1 MGISWYCVGYR
12 NILPGDCCVKTISII
27 RNMHVRVTKTLA
39 LGVKLCYD
47 KNHHKIEVIPMIN
60 RNMYA
65 LGANR
70 SCIREL
76 FEYGR
81 QRAAIVGPENVF
93 DYSLGNPSIPAPA
106 GVNEAIA
113 AVIAQMPSL
122 AVHGYTS
129 APGDLPLRQ
138 AVADDL
144 NGRYDAGVRANDLF
158 VGCGAAPE
166 LVSVIRALTVED
178 SEFIAIAPFFPE
190 YRPFVESCGGFLEVV
205 PADIPNFQINFD
217 ALEAAISGHT
227 QAIILNSPNNPAG
240 TVYTADTLRKLA
252 ALLEQKNAEFGKTI
266 YIISDEPY
274 RELVYGGITAPWMPG
289 IYDHT
294 IVCYSWSKSLSLP
307 GERIGYVYVPERCAD
322 HDALYAA
329 IAGAARAGGH
339 VCAPSLMQKVIAK
352 CVGLRPDLQAYDENR
367 RLLSE
372 ALASYGYEMAK
383 PDGAFYLFV
392 KAPGGSSVE
401 FSEKA
406 KSHDLLL
413 VPGDD
418 FGCPEYFRICYCV
431 SRDLIER
438 SLPIFEKL
446 IKE

>member
-1 MGISWYCVGYR
+1 
-12 NILPGDCCVKTISII
+12 
-27 RNMHVRVTKTLA
+27 
-39 LGVKLCYD
+39 
-47 KNHHKIEVIPMIN
+47 MIN
-60 RNMYA
+60 KNMYA

-81 QRAAIVGPENVF
+81 QRAAIVGAENVF

-113 AVIAQMPSL
+113 AVIAEMPSL

-129 APGDLPLRQ
+129 APGDLGLRQ

-144 NGRYDAGVRANDLF
+144 NGRYNAGVRASDLF
-158 VGCGAAPE
+158 IGCGAAPE
-166 LVSVIRALTVED
+166 LVSVIRALAVEN
-178 SEFIAIAPFFPE
+178 SEFIAVAPFFPE
-190 YRPFVESCGGFLEVV
+190 YRPFVESSGGRLVVV
-205 PADIPNFQINFD
+205 PADIPNFQIDFA
-217 ALEAAISGHT
+217 ALEAALNQNT

-240 TVYTADTLRKLA
+240 TVYTAETLRKLA
-252 ALLEQKNAEFGKTI
+252 ALLEKKNAEFGKTI

-274 RELVYGGITAPWMPG
+274 RELVYGGITAPWIPG

-294 IVCYSWSKSLSLP
+294 LVCYSWSKSLSLP
-307 GERIGYVYVPERCAD
+307 GERIGYVYVAEACAD

-329 IAGAARAGGH
+329 VAGAARAGGH
-339 VCAPSLMQKVIAK
+339 VCAPSLMQKVIAR
-352 CVGLRPDLQAYDENR
+352 CVNLRPDLEAYDRNR

-392 KAPGGSSVE
+392 KAPGGSSKA

-406 KSHDLLL
+406 KGHDLLL

-431 SRDLIER
+431 SQDLIER

>member
-1 MGISWYCVGYR
+1 
-12 NILPGDCCVKTISII
+12 
-27 RNMHVRVTKTLA
+27 
-39 LGVKLCYD
+39 
-47 KNHHKIEVIPMIN
+47 MIN
-60 RNMYA
+60 KNMYA

-113 AVIAQMPSL
+113 AVIAEMPSL

-129 APGDLPLRQ
+129 APGDLQLRT
-138 AVADDL
+138 AVAEDL
-144 NGRYDAGVRANDLF
+144 NARYGASVRASDLF
-158 VGCGAAPE
+158 IGCGAAPE
-166 LVSVIRALTVED
+166 LVAVIRALAVENA
-178 SEFIAIAPFFPE
+178 EFIAVAPFFPE
-190 YRPFVESCGGFLEVV
+190 YRPFVESSGGKLVVV
-205 PADIPNFQINFD
+205 PADIPDFQIDFA
-217 ALEAAISGHT
+217 ALEAALNENT

-240 TVYTADTLRKLA
+240 TVYTTETLQKLS
-252 ALLEQKNAEFGKTI
+252 ALLERKSAEFGKTI

-274 RELVYGGITAPWMPG
+274 RELVYGGLTAPWIPG

-307 GERIGYVYVPERCAD
+307 GERIGYVLVSENCAD

-329 IAGAARAGGH
+329 VAGAARAGGH
-339 VCAPSLMQKVIAK
+339 VCAPSLMQKVIAR
-352 CVGLRPDLQAYDENR
+352 CVGLRPDLEAYDENR

-372 ALASYGYEMAK
+372 SLRAYGYEMAK

-392 KAPGGSSVE
+392 KAPGGSSSA

-406 KSHDLLL
+406 KLHDLLL

-446 IKE
+446 IQN

>member
-1 MGISWYCVGYR
+1 
-12 NILPGDCCVKTISII
+12 
-27 RNMHVRVTKTLA
+27 
-39 LGVKLCYD
+39 
-47 KNHHKIEVIPMIN
+47 MIN
-60 RNMYA
+60 KNMYA

-81 QRAAIVGPENVF
+81 QRAAVVGAENVF

-106 GVNEAIA
+106 GVNEAIK
-113 AVIAQMPSL
+113 AVLEEMPSL
-122 AVHGYTS
+122 AIHGYTS

-138 AVADDL
+138 AVAEDL
-144 NGRYDAGVRANDLF
+144 NARYDAGVRPGDLF
-158 VGCGAAPE
+158 IGCGAAPE
-166 LVSVIRALTVED
+166 LVSVIRALAVED
-178 SEFIAIAPFFPE
+178 SEFIAVAPFFPE
-190 YRPFVESCGGFLEVV
+190 YRPFVESSGGKLVVV
-205 PADIPNFQINFD
+205 PADIPNFQIDFA
-217 ALEAAISGHT
+217 ALEAALNANT

-240 TVYTADTLRKLA
+240 TVYTAETLGKLA
-252 ALLEQKNAEFGKTI
+252 ALLERKSAEFGKAI

-274 RELVYGGITAPWMPG
+274 RELVYGGVIAPWIPG
-289 IYDHT
+289 IYDST

-307 GERIGYVYVPERCAD
+307 GERIGYVYVPEKCAD
-322 HDALYAA
+322 HDDLYAA
-329 IAGAARAGGH
+329 VAGAARAGGH
-339 VCAPSLMQKVIAK
+339 VCAPSLIQKVIAR
-352 CVGLRPDLQAYDENR
+352 CVQLRPDLQAYDENR
-367 RLLSE
+367 RLLSD
-372 ALASYGYEMAK
+372 ALRSYGYEMAQ

-392 KAPGGSSVE
+392 KSPVGSSKD

-406 KSHDLLL
+406 KQHDLLL

-431 SRDLIER
+431 SKDLIER

>member
-1 MGISWYCVGYR
+1 
-12 NILPGDCCVKTISII
+12 
-27 RNMHVRVTKTLA
+27 
-39 LGVKLCYD
+39 
-47 KNHHKIEVIPMIN
+47 MIN
-60 RNMYA
+60 KNMYA

-113 AVIAQMPSL
+113 AVIAEMPSL

-129 APGDLPLRQ
+129 APGDLPLRA
-138 AVADDL
+138 AVAEDL
-144 NGRYDAGVRANDLF
+144 NARYGTSVRANDLF
-158 VGCGAAPE
+158 IGCGAAPE
-166 LVSVIRALTVED
+166 LVAVIRALAVEN
-178 SEFIAIAPFFPE
+178 SEFIAVAPFFPE
-190 YRPFVESCGGFLEVV
+190 YRPFVESSGGRLVVV
-205 PADIPNFQINFD
+205 PADIPNFQIDFA
-217 ALEAAISGHT
+217 ALESALNENT
-227 QAIILNSPNNPAG
+227 QAVILNSPNNPAG
-240 TVYTADTLRKLA
+240 TVYTAETLEKLA
-252 ALLEQKNAEFGKTI
+252 ALLERKSAQFGKTI

-274 RELVYGGITAPWMPG
+274 RELVYGGLTAPWIPG

-307 GERIGYVYVPERCAD
+307 GERIGYVLVSENCAD
-322 HDALYAA
+322 HDDLYAA

-339 VCAPSLMQKVIAK
+339 VCAPSLMQKVIAR

-372 ALASYGYEMAK
+372 SLRAYGYEMAK

-392 KAPGGSSVE
+392 KAPGGSSSA

-406 KSHDLLL
+406 KLHDLLL

-446 IKE
+446 IQN

>member
-1 MGISWYCVGYR
+1 
-12 NILPGDCCVKTISII
+12 
-27 RNMHVRVTKTLA
+27 
-39 LGVKLCYD
+39 
-47 KNHHKIEVIPMIN
+47 MIN
-60 RNMYA
+60 QNMYA

-81 QRAAIVGPENVF
+81 QRAAVVGPENIF
-93 DYSLGNPSIPAPA
+93 DYSLGNPSIPAPK
-106 GVNEAIA
+106 GVNEAIH
-113 AVIAQMPSL
+113 AVLNEMDSL

-129 APGDLPLRQ
+129 APGDLPLRN
-138 AVADDL
+138 AVAQDL
-144 NGRYDAGVRANDLF
+144 NERYGASVRPGDLF

-166 LVSVIRALTVED
+166 LVSVIRALAVEN

-190 YRPFVESCGGFLEVV
+190 YRPFVESSGGRLVVV
-205 PADIPNFQINFD
+205 PADIPNFQIDFA
-217 ALEAAISGHT
+217 ALEASLNPNT

-240 TVYTADTLRKLA
+240 TVYTAETLKKLA
-252 ALLEQKNAEFGKTI
+252 ALLAEKSAAFGKPI

-274 RELVYGGITAPWMPG
+274 RELVYGGITAPWIPG
-289 IYDHT
+289 IYDNT

-307 GERIGYVYVPERCAD
+307 GERIGYVYVPEACAD
-322 HDALYAA
+322 HDALFAA
-329 IAGAARAGGH
+329 VAGAARAGGH
-339 VCAPSLMQKVIAK
+339 VCAPSLMQKVIAR
-352 CVGLRPDLQAYDENR
+352 CVGLRPDLQAYDCNR

-392 KAPGGSSVE
+392 KAPGGSAKA

-406 KSHDLLL
+406 KQQDLLL

>member
-1 MGISWYCVGYR
+1 
-12 NILPGDCCVKTISII
+12 
-27 RNMHVRVTKTLA
+27 
-39 LGVKLCYD
+39 
-47 KNHHKIEVIPMIN
+47 MIN
-60 RNMYA
+60 KNMYA

-81 QRAAIVGPENVF
+81 QRAAVVGAENVF

-106 GVNEAIA
+106 GVNEAIK
-113 AVIAQMPSL
+113 AVLEEMPSL
-122 AVHGYTS
+122 AIHGYTS

-144 NGRYDAGVRANDLF
+144 NQRYDAGVRANDLF
-158 VGCGAAPE
+158 IGCGAAPE
-166 LVSVIRALTVED
+166 LVSVIRALAVENA
-178 SEFIAIAPFFPE
+178 EFIAVAPFFPE
-190 YRPFVESCGGFLEVV
+190 YRPFVESSGGKLVVV
-205 PADIPNFQINFD
+205 PADIPNFQIDFA
-217 ALEAAISGHT
+217 ALEAALNANT

-240 TVYTADTLRKLA
+240 TVYTAETLGKLA
-252 ALLEQKNAEFGKTI
+252 ALLEKKSAEFGKTI

-274 RELVYGGITAPWMPG
+274 RELVYGGVTAPWIPG
-289 IYDHT
+289 IYANT

-307 GERIGYVYVPERCAD
+307 GERIGYVYVPEKCAD
-322 HDALYAA
+322 HDDLYAA

-339 VCAPSLMQKVIAK
+339 VCAPSLIQKVIAR

-367 RLLSE
+367 RLLSD
-372 ALASYGYEMAK
+372 ALRSYGYEMAQ

-392 KAPGGSSVE
+392 KSPVGSSKD

-406 KSHDLLL
+406 KQHDLLL

-431 SRDLIER
+431 SKDLIER

-446 IKE
+446 VKE

>member
-1 MGISWYCVGYR
+1 
-12 NILPGDCCVKTISII
+12 
-27 RNMHVRVTKTLA
+27 
-39 LGVKLCYD
+39 
-47 KNHHKIEVIPMIN
+47 MIN
-60 RNMYA
+60 KNMYA

-81 QRAAIVGPENVF
+81 QRAAVVGAENVF

-106 GVNEAIA
+106 GVNEAIR
-113 AVIAQMPSL
+113 AVLEEMPSL
-122 AVHGYTS
+122 AIHGYTS

-138 AVADDL
+138 AVAEDL
-144 NGRYDAGVRANDLF
+144 NARYDAGVRPGDLF
-158 VGCGAAPE
+158 IGCGAAPE
-166 LVSVIRALTVED
+166 LVSVIRALAVEN
-178 SEFIAIAPFFPE
+178 SEFIAVAPFFPE
-190 YRPFVESCGGFLEVV
+190 YRPFVESSGGRLVVV
-205 PADIPNFQINFD
+205 PADIPDFQIDFA
-217 ALEAAISGHT
+217 ALEAALNANT

-240 TVYTADTLRKLA
+240 TVYTAETLGKLA
-252 ALLEQKNAEFGKTI
+252 ALLEKKSAEFGKTI

-274 RELVYGGITAPWMPG
+274 RELVYGGVTAPWIPG
-289 IYDHT
+289 IYDST
-294 IVCYSWSKSLSLP
+294 VVCYSWSKSLSLP
-307 GERIGYVYVPERCAD
+307 GERIGYVYVPEKCAD
-322 HDALYAA
+322 HDDLYAA
-329 IAGAARAGGH
+329 VAGAARAGGH
-339 VCAPSLMQKVIAK
+339 VCAPSLIQKVIAR
-352 CVGLRPDLQAYDENR
+352 CVQLRPDLQAYDENR
-367 RLLSE
+367 RLLSD
-372 ALASYGYEMAK
+372 ALRSYGYEMAR

-392 KAPGGSSVE
+392 KAPGGSSKA

-406 KSHDLLL
+406 KQSDLLL

>member
-1 MGISWYCVGYR
+1 
-12 NILPGDCCVKTISII
+12 
-27 RNMHVRVTKTLA
+27 
-39 LGVKLCYD
+39 
-47 KNHHKIEVIPMIN
+47 MIN
-60 RNMYA
+60 KNMYA

-81 QRAAIVGPENVF
+81 QRAAVVGAENVF

-106 GVNEAIA
+106 GVNEAIH
-113 AVIAQMPSL
+113 AVLNEMPSL

-144 NGRYDAGVRANDLF
+144 NARYDAGVRAQDLF

-166 LVSVIRALTVED
+166 LVSVIRALAVAD
-178 SEFIAIAPFFPE
+178 SEFIAVAPFFPE
-190 YRPFVESCGGFLEVV
+190 YRPFVESSGGKLVVV
-205 PADIPNFQINFD
+205 PADIPDFQIDFA
-217 ALEAAISGHT
+217 ALESALNQNT

-240 TVYTADTLRKLA
+240 TVYTAETLQKLA
-252 ALLEQKNAEFGKTI
+252 ALLARKGAEFGKTI
-266 YIISDEPY
+266 YIIADEPY
-274 RELVYGGITAPWMPG
+274 RELVYGGVTAPWIPS

-307 GERIGYVYVPERCAD
+307 GERIGYVYVAEKCAD

-329 IAGAARAGGH
+329 VAGAARAGGH
-339 VCAPSLMQKVIAK
+339 VCAPSLMQKVIAR
-352 CVGLRPDLQAYDENR
+352 CVSLRPDLQAYDANR

-392 KAPGGSSVE
+392 KAPGGSSSA

-406 KSHDLLL
+406 KLHDLLL

-418 FGCPEYFRICYCV
+418 FGCPAYFRICYCV
-431 SRDLIER
+431 SKDLIEK